1 MPPEKIVLQ
10 FRDDPE
16 DKTPQQLS
24 ALVQVGEDL
33 LLGSDEGCAIERLSL
48 TGNGYGH
55 HTTFPLGELLDLP
68 GDDDEVDI
76 EGLEHAGGCLWV
88 AGSHSARR
96 DKPAS
101 DDATED
107 AFAALANVERA
118 GNRHLL
124 ARIPLS
130 TDADGHAKPVA
141 EQGDLTAARLGGGKK
156 RNQLIDLLADDD
168 HLAPFLTIPGKDN
181 GFDVEGFV
189 VNDGRVFLGLRGP
202 VLRGHAVVVS
212 FSVRARRKHADRLRV
227 TRGDHDRRYTKHF
240 LSLRGLGIRELC
252 IDGRDLLVLAGP
264 TMVLDGRTAI
274 FRWRNALDVRQ
285 DTIVREQDLEHVLEI
300 PAGKGDDH
308 PEGVALI
315 THHGRRGLLVAYDSP
330 SPSRRPTPS
339 SVLADFYPL
348 P

>member
-1 MPPEKIVLQ
+1 MPPEQIVLQ

-16 DKTPQQLS
+16 DETPQQLS

-33 LLGSDEGCAIERLSL
+33 LLGSDEGCAIERLSP
-48 TGNGYGH
+48 TGTGYGN

-68 GDDDEVDI
+68 GDEDEVDI
-76 EGLEHAGGCLWV
+76 EGLEHSDGCLWI
-88 AGSHSARR
+88 AGSHSAKRA
-96 DKPAS
+96 KPAK
-101 DDATED
+101 DDADDD
-107 AFAALANVERA
+107 AFAALASVERA

-130 TDADGHAKPVA
+130 TDAHGHATPVA
-141 EQGDLTAARLGGGKK
+141 EQGDMTAARLAGGRK
-156 RNQLIDLLADDD
+156 RNQLTDLLADDD
-168 HLAPFLTIPGKDN
+168 HIGPFLTIPGKDN

-189 VNDGRVFLGLRGP
+189 VNEGRVFLGLRGP
-202 VLRGHAVVVS
+202 VLRGHAVVLAL
-212 FSVRARRKHADRLRV
+212 SVRARRKRPDRLRIS
-227 TRGDHDRRYTKHF
+227 RGESSRRYTKHF

-274 FRWRNALDVRQ
+274 FRWRDALDVRE

-300 PAGKGDDH
+300 PTGKGDDH

-315 THHGRRGLLVAYDSP
+315 THQGRRGLLVAYDSP
-330 SPSRRPTPS
+330 SPQRRPTPS
-339 SVLADFYPL
+339 SVIADFYPL
-348 P
+348 